1 MKQQDFHYTS
11 TQNLIV
17 PVVGDVIEDTDG
29 QLWLVVGRTLR
40 PNNVLVVH
48 TKERI
53 EYPQGG
59 IVGGGATQTRGEM
72 VIQMNE
78 KEKESL

>member
-29 QLWLVVGRTLR
+29 QLWLVVGRTLK

-48 TKERI
+48 TKKI
-53 EYPQGG
+53 ED
-59 IVGGGATQTRGEM
+59 
-72 VIQMNE
+72 NE
-78 KEKESL
+78 

>member
-17 PVVGDVIEDTDG
+17 PVVGDVIEDTEG
-29 QLWLVVGRTLR
+29 GLWLVVGRTLK

-48 TKERI
+48 TEKKE
-53 EYPQGG
+53 G
-59 IVGGGATQTRGEM
+59 
-72 VIQMNE
+72 NE
-78 KEKESL
+78 